1 MKDLIP
7 LLTYI
12 FVVVYTPGPNNIMS
26 MVNGMQLGYKKT
38 LRFLL
43 GVSSGFLIITS
54 AGGLL
59 NLFLSNMLPSSEKWM
74 KILSAIYM
82 LYLAYHIIRSGP
94 IEETGKE
101 SVTAK
106 YRFGFSMQF
115 LNIKGILFSISVF
128 AMFVNDFSANL
139 LNVLLFALFL
149 TAVAF
154 SATTAWALGGSI
166 FRRLAQKYYKVFN
179 YVMGGLLIYTAIA
192 GLV

>member
-1 MKDLIP
+1 MNGIIP

-12 FVVVYTPGPNNIMS
+12 IVVVFTPGPNNIMA
-26 MVNGMQLGYKKT
+26 MVNGMQVGFRKT

-59 NLFLSNMLPSSEKWM
+59 NLFLANALPSSEKWL
-74 KILSAIYM
+74 KVLSAIYM

-106 YRFGFSMQF
+106 YWFGLTMQF
-115 LNIKGILFSISVF
+115 MNVKGILFSISVF
-128 AMFVNDFSANL
+128 AMFVNNFSSNL
-139 LNVLLFALFL
+139 LHILLFAVFL
-149 TAVAF
+149 TLVAF
-154 SATTAWALGGSI
+154 SATVTWALGGSI
-166 FRRLAQKYYKVFN
+166 FSNLAKKHYKVFN
-179 YVMGGLLIYTAIA
+179 VVMGGLLVYTAIA
-192 GLV
+192 AFF